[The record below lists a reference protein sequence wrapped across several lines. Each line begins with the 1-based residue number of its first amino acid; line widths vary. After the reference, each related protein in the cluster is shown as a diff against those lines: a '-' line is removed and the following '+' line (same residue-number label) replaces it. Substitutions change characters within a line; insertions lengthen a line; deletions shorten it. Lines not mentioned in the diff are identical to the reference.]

1 MIARLGVVGAK
12 LSSRL
17 GPVRLIRPPGEMGL
31 GNNDA
36 PVSVRFGDRR
46 MMP

>member
-31 GNNDA
+31 GTTT
-36 PVSVRFGDRR
+36 PQCQSVSETEG
-46 MMP
+46 